1 MSDTDRNY
9 STPSCSLGK
18 SDSIDREEGKI
29 ATERGPCEDG
39 EPKSAID
46 VAIELIEQ
54 AELEAINAARIAAL
68 NKPKPRGRPPLH
80 RKIAENAT
88 SVNSKPDLSE
98 QRRRKELARTQLEAM
113 RDSPILPDTQIAAHS
128 PAPIVKDH
136 LEIEDTALS
145 TPIAIEVS
153 LFTTDNCEQESTDDG
168 CEKGSAEF
176 DKMILLNYGSTDGR
190 VEEDEEEEQE
200 DEDNKALS
208 EWMKP
213 KSADDTKVKAERQG
227 NELEMPATSSP
238 EQPSSSNSNVE
249 QPSSPNQAAAGV
261 KSSKRS
267 TLSVGKDDD
276 DEYLPTPTL
285 SKRKY
290 ERKARGRPKKN
301 NDASTTPKI
310 GRPRGRPRKEG
321 AEPVRKVE
329 RKSVDSRSHE
339 RFQKHRP
346 RRAAAMIQDFLELYA
361 KVDLADLE
369 FVHTRATTFVKM
381 LVDEYMEENKVK
393 APKSPR
399 KRSLFSHFLSGTTT
413 NSSVEAITLQDLP
426 TTIGRPNECPTQMV
440 SPPPVDHQRES
451 ESRPSIYDHNPFS
464 ADVDAE
470 APMAMD
476 ESGDEGESSGE
487 DVSPDFDYDSN
498 SDPSGYYKG
507 EDDLPLRP
515 RQLSDSFIDSI
526 PVIRGSVLQPM
537 PAVVDSA

>member
-1 MSDTDRNY
+1 MMSDTDRNY

-329 RKSVDSRSHE
+329 RKSVDRSHE

-399 KRSLFSHFLSGTTT
+399 KRSANNDWKTERMSDSDGI
-413 NSSVEAITLQDLP
+413 SSS
-426 TTIGRPNECPTQMV
+426 RR
-440 SPPPVDHQRES
+440 SPKRERES
-451 ESRPSIYDHNPFS
+451 S